1 MKFAVLFA
9 AAGVAV
15 FMTACGPKLAE
26 TPYTAEETQWESYL
40 KENYPG
46 WRAPQTEPPKE
57 GAVVNQGSTATRGP
71 EVTPQMVGENNDLDR
86 EFEIISDTTYG
97 DGTTI
102 HRDTRISETSVSK
115 NSGSSVQYT
124 VKKGDTLGSIAK
136 AHYNK
141 ASSWKKIYNAN
152 TNVISDPN
160 KLKVGTVL
168 RIPQQ

>member
-15 FMTACGPKLAE
+15 FMTACGPKLAQ

-57 GAVVNQGSTATRGP
+57 GAAVNQGGTAPQKPYVVEESAT
-71 EVTPQMVGENNDLDR
+71 VTDLDK
-86 EFEIISDTTYG
+86 EFEIVSDTTYS
-97 DGTTI
+97 DGTRI
-102 HRDTRISETSVSK
+102 HSDTRISETPVSK
-115 NSGSSVQYT
+115 NSGSSIQYT

-160 KLKVGTVL
+160 KLKIGTVL